1 MMLQR
6 LISRVMD
13 TQILTSS
20 IENQISQLLW
30 KRDYDGE
37 DMAALEQLLD
47 ALDAGEI
54 QTGT

>member
-1 MMLQR
+1 MMIQR
-6 LISRVMD
+6 LIGRVMD
-13 TQILTSS
+13 THILTSS

-47 ALDAGEI
+47 ALDAGDI